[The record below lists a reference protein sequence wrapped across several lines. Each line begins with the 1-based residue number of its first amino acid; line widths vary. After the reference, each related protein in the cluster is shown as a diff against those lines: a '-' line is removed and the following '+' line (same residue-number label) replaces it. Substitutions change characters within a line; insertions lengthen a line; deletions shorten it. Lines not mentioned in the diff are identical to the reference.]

1 MPDHPVQPQQPD
13 NLSFPRPGNH
23 QPHGRVVQNAAI
35 PHPAGDWQQQVH
47 QEGIPLPAEN
57 VAMQGHRPPPP
68 YYDVAHHQAQPDY
81 PAVPYMDMR
90 QDGRVI
96 PAHPQAFAP
105 EVQENHDGIF
115 GYALADPAVGPPQYF
130 HGHGALP
137 YQAPLP
143 NIPPADGLRTLAGR
157 FINSPGTRINILRIE
172 PGPAGRFEV
181 WIVLEMA
188 DIL

>member
-13 NLSFPRPGNH
+13 NLSFPRSGITNH
-23 QPHGRVVQNAAI
+23 TAI
-35 PHPAGDWQQQVH
+35 PHLVGDWQQQQAH

-57 VAMQGHRPPPP
+57 VAMQGHRPPQP
-68 YYDVAHHQAQPDY
+68 YYDGAHHQAQLDY

-96 PAHPQAFAP
+96 PAPQAFAP

-115 GYALADPAVGPPQYF
+115 GYAPAYPAVGPPQYF
-130 HGHGALP
+130 HVHGALP

-143 NIPPADGLRTLAGR
+143 NVPPADGLRILADR